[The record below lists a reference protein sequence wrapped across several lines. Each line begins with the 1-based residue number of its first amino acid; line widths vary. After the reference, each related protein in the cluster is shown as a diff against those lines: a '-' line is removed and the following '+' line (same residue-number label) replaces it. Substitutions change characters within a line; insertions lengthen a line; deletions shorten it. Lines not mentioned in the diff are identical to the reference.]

1 MTRTSLPPISDIF
14 LRSLPQLHLP
24 TRFLFGEGPGSL
36 HPRILQA
43 LSTPPIFPNDRYF
56 QQIAEEIDDL
66 LRYLWQTDSE
76 FVLPW
81 PDLGQNGL
89 TALMAG
95 LVAPGESVL
104 VGMHGAQGEALAEM
118 AQRQGARVLSL
129 PESWGQ
135 ALDLTELREML
146 HEFRPALCAITHGEI
161 STGVLQPLNG
171 LGEICRATGTLLL
184 VDASAT
190 LGSVPVYADAW
201 QIDAGYAVSH
211 YGVGSVPGLGLL
223 TLSPAAVEKLHSRGK
238 GELDPSLDLLHC
250 HATWQGQGCSRPS
263 ATPINLYYALR
274 EALLL
279 LAQEQ
284 LAESWQR
291 HMNNAQLFWM
301 GLEELDLHCLAPV
314 PIRLPTLSA
323 VRVPEGIH
331 AQRVIRYLRQH
342 YNIEISPG
350 VGKLQDQVWRISM
363 WGHAS
368 RAESG
373 ILLLAALG
381 HALRQSR

>member
-1 MTRTSLPPISDIF
+1 MTRTSLPPVSEAF
-14 LRSLPQLHLP
+14 QRPFPQLHLP
-24 TRFLFGEGPGSL
+24 TRFLFGEGPGSP

-43 LSTPPIFPNDRYF
+43 LSTPPISPNDRYF
-56 QQIAEEIDDL
+56 QQIADEIDDL
-66 LRYLWQTDSE
+66 LRYLWQTEND

-81 PDLGQNGL
+81 PNFAQSGL
-89 TALMAG
+89 EALMAG
-95 LVAPGESVL
+95 LLAPGEAVL
-104 VGMHGAQGEALAEM
+104 VGIHGAQGEALAQI
-118 AQRQGARVLSL
+118 AQGLGAQVLAL
-129 PESWGQ
+129 PESWGH
-135 ALDLTELREML
+135 ALDLGELREML
-146 HEFRPALCAITHGEI
+146 HELRPALCAITHGEM

-171 LGEICRATGTLLL
+171 LGKICRETGTLLL

-190 LGSVPVYADAW
+190 LGSVPVFVDAW

-211 YGVGSVPGLGLL
+211 HGVGSVPGLGLI
-223 TLSPAAVEKLHSRGK
+223 TLSPGAVAKLQARGQDAPAPGRDLRHCRAAWR
-238 GELDPSLDLLHC
+238 
-250 HATWQGQGCSRPS
+250 GQGCGRP
-263 ATPINLYYALR
+263 ADMPVNLYFALR

-301 GLEELDLHCLAPV
+301 GLEELELHCPAPV
-314 PIRLPTLSA
+314 PVRLPTLSA
-323 VRVPEGIH
+323 VRVPEGVH
-331 AQRVIRYLRQH
+331 AERVIRYLRQH

-350 VGKLQDQVWRISM
+350 VGKWQDHVWRISM

-373 ILLLAALG
+373 ILLLSALG
-381 HALRQSR
+381 QALRQSR